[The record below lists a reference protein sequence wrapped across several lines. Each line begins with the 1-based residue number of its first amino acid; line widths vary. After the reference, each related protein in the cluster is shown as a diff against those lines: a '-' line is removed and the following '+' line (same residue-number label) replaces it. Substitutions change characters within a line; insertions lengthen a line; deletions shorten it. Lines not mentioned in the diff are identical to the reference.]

1 MSDRDKGRLVYST
14 GLGSIC
20 PGCGWP
26 DKDCKC
32 SSQQAASDAIP
43 KRIVA
48 KLRMEKKGR
57 GGKTVTVVDG
67 LPNNAAFLKELCSE
81 LKRACGT
88 GGADRRRADRAA
100 GRSARSRPR
109 LPDEERVRRQRLT
122 YNSRMPKLT
131 VEGYG
136 TVEVADGKRLV
147 LAIEQ
152 DAKVDILHACGGNA
166 RCTTCRV
173 EFIDG
178 EPASAHRRRSG
189 AARRRRA

>member
-1 MSDRDKGRLVYST
+1 MSGSDKGRLVYST

-32 SSQQAASDAIP
+32 STRQAASDAIP

-67 LPNNAAFLKELCSE
+67 LPNNAVFLKELCSE

-88 GGADRRRADRAA
+88 GGAIDDGSIELQGDLRD
-100 GRSARSRPR
+100 
-109 LPDEERVRRQRLT
+109 RVRDCLT
-122 YNSRMPKLT
+122 KKGF
-131 VEGYG
+131 VVKG
-136 TVEVADGKRLV
+136 
-147 LAIEQ
+147 
-152 DAKVDILHACGGNA
+152 
-166 RCTTCRV
+166 
-173 EFIDG
+173 
-178 EPASAHRRRSG
+178 
-189 AARRRRA
+189 